1 MSHFVD
7 VKCPP
12 VHCSFSQRLLQSFMF
27 LFAVYYQTRANAFRP
42 PTFLMIKN
50 APVNY
55 ASSQRFLQSVIGF
68 FILFKC
74 ATMHYTCSKHLFT
87 ILVYSSLSKNTY
99 YFKMYA
105 IKVYCNHLYST
116 LLLLNVHHLNTYTLT
131 DNDFT

>member
-7 VKCPP
+7 IKCPP

-27 LFAVYYQTRANAFRP
+27 LFTVYYQTRANAFRP

-50 APVNY
+50 APLNY
-55 ASSQRFLQSVIGF
+55 ASSQRFLQSVIGV

-74 ATMHYTCSKHLFT
+74 APMPYTCSKHLFT
-87 ILVYSSLSKNTY
+87 ILVYSSLSKNTC

-105 IKVYCNHLYST
+105 IRVYCSHLYST
-116 LLLLNVHHLNTYTLT
+116 SLRLHCASV
-131 DNDFT
+131 NDSCNPLYSF